1 MNRNNRQNKNRM
13 VSITAFII
21 AAAGILLSLL
31 LQMSPSW
38 QMIKYMILGW
48 LLLAISIVD
57 YRSMIIPDELL
68 LAGLVCYVPV
78 SLLNGEPFWQI
89 AGAIVLQGCSV
100 SVPLLLFVLLA
111 DRITGRETMGFGDI
125 KLFFL
130 LGVYLG
136 VAKTWLALF
145 LACIA
150 GLVCSLGM
158 MLKNSGEPFPFA
170 PSIAIG
176 AWITVLWGQ
185 SLLEWYCG
193 FLL

>member
-31 LQMSPSW
+31 LQMSPGW
-38 QMIKYMILGW
+38 QMAKYMVLGW

-100 SVPLLLFVLLA
+100 SVPLLLFVLFLPAIPAA
-111 DRITGRETMGFGDI
+111 DCLRSADAVRKFYH
-125 KLFFL
+125 
-130 LGVYLG
+130 VR
-136 VAKTWLALF
+136 
-145 LACIA
+145 
-150 GLVCSLGM
+150 
-158 MLKNSGEPFPFA
+158 
-170 PSIAIG
+170 
-176 AWITVLWGQ
+176 Q
-185 SLLEWYCG
+185 
-193 FLL
+193 